1 MCVCVCVCVCV
12 WGGVGALVV
21 QLVESWAYNPEDTGP
36 NPRAGGKKPSH
47 VLQPPADPS
56 VKRVPGLVLGRQS
69 SLAVVMYN
77 RRSMWAHVHAS
88 CCDHSWMLLQDAW
101 PGFRRYHH
109 ASTGPRTCLV
119 HRNPS
124 TYVSILTAGSASPPA
139 HSWCGITSTFVV

>member
-12 WGGVGALVV
+12 CGCPVGSTGRVLGL
-21 QLVESWAYNPEDTGP
+21 QPRGHWFESQS
-36 NPRAGGKKPSH
+36 RRKKNHHMYSS
-47 VLQPPADPS
+47 PPADPS

-139 HSWCGITSTFVV
+139 HSWCGITSTFMV

>member
-1 MCVCVCVCVCV
+1 MVWNHFHIRGVELLLRRVAGKLCPLSFVCVCV
-12 WGGVGALVV
+12 
-21 QLVESWAYNPEDTGP
+21 
-36 NPRAGGKKPSH
+36 
-47 VLQPPADPS
+47 S

-88 CCDHSWMLLQDAW
+88 CYDHSWMLLQDAW

-119 HRNPS
+119 ARNPS

-139 HSWCGITSTFVV
+139 HSWCGITSTFMV